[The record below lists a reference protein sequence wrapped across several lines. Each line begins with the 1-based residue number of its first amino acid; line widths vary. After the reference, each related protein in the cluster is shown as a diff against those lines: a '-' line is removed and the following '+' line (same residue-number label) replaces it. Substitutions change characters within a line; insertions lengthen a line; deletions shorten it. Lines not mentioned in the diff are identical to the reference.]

1 MMGVIMTIRKLK
13 SQLEQVE
20 KALAGA
26 VLWGLFRRGRGCGM
40 MLVFSW

>member
-20 KALAGA
+20 KALALA
-26 VLWGLFRRGRGCGM
+26 R
-40 MLVFSW
+40 VFMGFISAG